1 MTMHKSAISTAL
13 ALIAVFI
20 LSGSVLAARPSSS
33 LSLVV
38 LSDEVSAFTES
49 EPSQG
54 GQITFDVSTTQS
66 DRPFVNVR
74 CHQNGSWVYD
84 GWHGFF
90 ESYVPDSVYTLS
102 SPYWT
107 DGAADC
113 TANLLT
119 WGKNGKWKTLAT
131 TSFHVAD

>member
-1 MTMHKSAISTAL
+1 MRKTTLGSVA
-13 ALIAVFI
+13 ALIAV
-20 LSGSVLAARPSSS
+20 LLLTGSVLAGKPTSS

-38 LSDEVSAFTES
+38 VGTAEVTALSAV

-54 GQITFDVSTTQS
+54 GQITFDVSTTQA

-74 CHQNGSWVYD
+74 CSQGGNWVYD

-90 ESYVPDSVYTLS
+90 ESYVPDPVYTLS

-107 DGAADC
+107 DGEADC
-113 TANLLT
+113 TASLVT
-119 WGKNGKWKTLAT
+119 WSKSARLKTLAT
-131 TSFHVAD
+131 TSFHVTD